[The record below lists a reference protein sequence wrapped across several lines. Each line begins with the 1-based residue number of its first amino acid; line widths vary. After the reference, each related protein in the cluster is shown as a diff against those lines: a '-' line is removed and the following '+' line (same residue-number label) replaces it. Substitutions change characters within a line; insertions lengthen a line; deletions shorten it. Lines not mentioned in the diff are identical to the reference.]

1 MKGRGL
7 FLLPGV
13 GGYFRNFTFFPKET
27 MCSLQCLIPAVL
39 FLRRAMNP
47 AALAVIKCP
56 GFHYADHRLEITKHD
71 ADYTN
76 VERQE
81 FSIARHSPMV

>member
-1 MKGRGL
+1 MGL
-7 FLLPGV
+7 LSKFHL
-13 GGYFRNFTFFPKET
+13 FSERD
-27 MCSLQCLIPAVL
+27 PAQLTVSDSSSVL

-76 VERQE
+76 VEHQE
-81 FSIARHSPMV
+81 FSKARHSPMA